1 MVAARIR
8 EHEALER
15 RDGRFDAERGDAAE
29 PPEVSPCSNR
39 APRRVGRVEV
49 VEQVVLQEQAGR
61 RLGPGLEL
69 GVGWG
74 WGQGLGPRLQVTC
87 AS

>member
-1 MVAARIR
+1 MPLSRPKSAPAAIELRG
-8 EHEALER
+8 ALDEY
-15 RDGRFDAERGDAAE
+15 
-29 PPEVSPCSNR
+29 
-39 APRRVGRVEV
+39 VEV